1 MMMMKAGQTENIKM
15 RFGEMLTVYLLN
27 FQHSAPLD
35 FTNIIKDQR
44 FSEES
49 KIIDFIQNTDAIGY
63 AVSAGKSFCRDVLIR
78 TYTEDKAPNLLSLA
92 RLILNLRFV
101 KKSIVRQM

>member
-1 MMMMKAGQTENIKM
+1 
-15 RFGEMLTVYLLN
+15 MLTVYLLN
-27 FQHSAPLD
+27 FQHSAQTYKYHQGP
-35 FTNIIKDQR
+35 R

-63 AVSAGKSFCRDVLIR
+63 AVSAGKKFLRSFLIR
-78 TYTEDKAPNLLSLA
+78 TYAEDKAPNLLSPGS
-92 RLILNLRFV
+92 LILNLRFV